1 MHRSPSLE
9 ERGGCAGDR
18 RNGWIRSRGLPG
30 PRVPRSG
37 APLIESVEK
46 IVTPDGHTY
55 AVRCE
60 VELEGEDVSDLGP
73 RLPQHLGPNPQTFAP
88 SVASSP
94 DA

>member
-1 MHRSPSLE
+1 MPAIGETAGSVLLGPS
-9 ERGGCAGDR
+9 
-18 RNGWIRSRGLPG
+18 G

-73 RLPQHLGPNPQTFAP
+73 RLPQHWSESPNICAIGGQFAGCVIRLNDKT
-88 SVASSP
+88 SG
-94 DA
+94 